1 MTAKNTGPG
10 RYSPDELKTLFEAI
24 SIAPSYLS
32 KRFIMKDLCGWDDK
46 MMEENAKLRIE
57 EDQQNKIG
65 NRLGGYK

>member
-1 MTAKNTGPG
+1 MTAKNTG

-46 MMEENAKLRIE
+46 MMEDNAKLRIE

>member
-1 MTAKNTGPG
+1 MTAKNTG